1 VAAADI
7 DLTNTWPTHY
17 FELGDKF
24 VILADVSSAPIDLSA
39 PENRFDVETA
49 RMQIVGKPHSH
60 SDQGSFRK
68 LFKGEISL
76 EVFVRWKRGQVR
88 FMYLGA
94 PSIIDAK
101 DNLEVGQAATAIM
114 LEVSFFGGSEA
125 QADGGPDG
133 VQEKRASTATE
144 EGRLITVLVNRY
156 ERDPALR
163 SACLE
168 LFGPN

>member
-1 VAAADI
+1 
-7 DLTNTWPTHY
+7 
-17 FELGDKF
+17 
-24 VILADVSSAPIDLSA
+24 
-39 PENRFDVETA
+39 
-49 RMQIVGKPHSH
+49 
-60 SDQGSFRK
+60 
-68 LFKGEISL
+68 
-76 EVFVRWKRGQVR
+76 
-88 FMYLGA
+88 MYLGA

-168 LFGPN
+168 LFGPNCVVCGFDFLATYGELGRDFCHIHHIKPLSEVGREHKVDPRKDLVPVCPNCHAMLHRCSPALQPDDLRKLLRF